1 MLVKLSGGKQVKLQ
15 LNNIIMAITKDSRR
29 LRIRLGIRRKIRG
42 NAERPRLAVFKSN
55 KGIYVQ
61 AIDDNAGTTLAYS
74 SSVEVGHAGK
84 NNMEV
89 SKTVGLKV
97 AEKLKSLGIES
108 VVFDRGGYPYH
119 GKIKSLADGA
129 REGGLQ
135 F

>member
-1 MLVKLSGGKQVKLQ
+1 MP
-15 LNNIIMAITKDSRR
+15 ITKNSRR
-29 LRIRLGIRRKIRG
+29 LRIRLGIRRKISG
-42 NAERPRLAVFKSN
+42 TAERPRLAVFKSN

-61 AIDDNAGTTLAYS
+61 AIDDVAGNTLAFS
-74 SSVEVGHAGK
+74 SSVEVGQAGK

-89 SKTVGLKV
+89 AKAVGSKV
-97 AEKLKSLGIES
+97 AEKLVEKGLNN

-119 GKIKSLADGA
+119 GKIKSLAEGA

>member
-1 MLVKLSGGKQVKLQ
+1 
-15 LNNIIMAITKDSRR
+15 MAITKDSRR